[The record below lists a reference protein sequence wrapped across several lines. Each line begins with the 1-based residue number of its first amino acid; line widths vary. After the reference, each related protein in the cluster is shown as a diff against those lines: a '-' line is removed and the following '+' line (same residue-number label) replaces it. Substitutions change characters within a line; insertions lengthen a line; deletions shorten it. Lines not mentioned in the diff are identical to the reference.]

1 MKCPMKFA
9 SDDKMK
15 ICEREDC
22 AWWTIRK
29 DINTGKLLA
38 KGCALAFTH
47 MPASVSEILGV
58 TNDK

>member
-15 ICEREDC
+15 ICERDAC

-29 DINTGKLLA
+29 DIDTGKLLA
-38 KGCALAFTH
+38 KGCALAFSN
-47 MPASVSEILGV
+47 MPALVGGILGV